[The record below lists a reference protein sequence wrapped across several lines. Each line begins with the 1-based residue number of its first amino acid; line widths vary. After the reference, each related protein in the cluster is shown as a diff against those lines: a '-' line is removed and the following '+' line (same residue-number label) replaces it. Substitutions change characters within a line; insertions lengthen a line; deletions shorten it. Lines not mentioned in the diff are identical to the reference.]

1 MKPKTI
7 LWTVLIFIE
16 LTAGVWLLVFSG
28 RPVSEQKPDD
38 TTTFNQTDF
47 QQTFW
52 GDRPLDLVL
61 QACLII
67 SGALGV
73 AALLPAKDEE

>member
-7 LWTVLIFIE
+7 LRSILVFTVLV
-16 LTAGVWLLVFSG
+16 AGVCLLVFSG
-28 RPVSEQKPDD
+28 VLVNEQKTDD
-38 TTTFNQTDF
+38 TTTHNQTDF

-52 GDRPLDLVL
+52 EERPLDLVL